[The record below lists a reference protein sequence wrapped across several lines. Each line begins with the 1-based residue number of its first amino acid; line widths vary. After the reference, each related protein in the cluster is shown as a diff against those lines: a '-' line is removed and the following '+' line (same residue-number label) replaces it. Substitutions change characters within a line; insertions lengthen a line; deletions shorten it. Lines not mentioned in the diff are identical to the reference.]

1 MSCPL
6 LLCCPLPSGLFRC
19 ACCRYTPCMKKTDN
33 TLPPEQ
39 TVSDLAHLAWCA
51 LMALRLAQQ
60 DGQALSPLTI
70 HTFLLRWLA
79 AAQKQH
85 RFPRSVA
92 PELNSLLSL
101 GRQKGPAAGL
111 EQRLEGLLNACD
123 NPVTSLPDLLR
134 LTRAI
139 EHLKSLGWVNAVLAD
154 DEWQPQTLIAEYAG
168 AAAFLV
174 RKSELGCK
182 FEVSGRLT
190 GEMTFMVVGDSGVV
204 VDALRARGL
213 GCTLREQHMRGCFLT
228 LVPPADTQE

>member
-1 MSCPL
+1 
-6 LLCCPLPSGLFRC
+6 
-19 ACCRYTPCMKKTDN
+19 MKHTHN

-39 TVSDLAHLAWCA
+39 TVVDLAHLAWCA
-51 LMALRLAQQ
+51 RVALCLAQQ

-79 AAQKQH
+79 AAQKQR

-123 NPVTSLPDLLR
+123 NPVTSPPDLLR

-139 EHLKSLGWVNAVLAD
+139 EHLKSLGWVNAVVVD
-154 DEWQPQTLIAEYAG
+154 DEWHPQTLIAEYAG
-168 AAAFLV
+168 VAAFLV
-174 RKSELGCK
+174 RKSELGRK

-213 GCTLREQHMRGCFLT
+213 GCTLRGQHSGGCLLT
-228 LVPPADTQE
+228 LVPAADLPEPIAQVTR